1 MEIGRITKIGRGGEL
16 FAGDSA
22 QGSRGKGDRTIS
34 NAEVSIPLS
43 PGRQAFVF
51 GYCCPIPL
59 TPWLAAPRVV
69 AARKK
74 EAFASLGVST
84 SFLLPYTEH
93 PPQNGSDDSGGTQDD
108 DLHEDTFLS
117 ICNIRRS
124 AQARRSG
131 YCQYMPLL
139 PSGRKYPQNLPR
151 TIDTSPILWYP
162 IIKPLLKGARLCK
175 SPKPIPLFR

>member
-1 MEIGRITKIGRGGEL
+1 MEIGRITKIGRDGEL

-43 PGRQAFVF
+43 PGRWVLI
-51 GYCCPIPL
+51 GGICCPIPL

-93 PPQNGSDDSGGTQDD
+93 PPQDGGKDGGRAQND

-117 ICNIRRS
+117 IYVGLSDVGEAGTASICHS
-124 AQARRSG
+124 SQAG
-131 YCQYMPLL
+131 ENT
-139 PSGRKYPQNLPR
+139 RKICRGQLTQVPFCG
-151 TIDTSPILWYP
+151 IL
-162 IIKPLLKGARLCK
+162 
-175 SPKPIPLFR
+175 

>member
-1 MEIGRITKIGRGGEL
+1 MEIGRITKIGRDGEL

-22 QGSRGKGDRTIS
+22 QGSWGKGDRTIS
-34 NAEVSIPLS
+34 NTEVSIPLS

-84 SFLLPYTEH
+84 SFLLSYTEH
-93 PPQNGSDDSGGTQDD
+93 PPQNGGKDGGGAQDD

-117 ICNIRRS
+117 IYRPMQAWGAGTASICRFARAGENIRKI
-124 AQARRSG
+124 RRG
-131 YCQYMPLL
+131 QLTQVPFC
-139 PSGRKYPQNLPR
+139 G
-151 TIDTSPILWYP
+151 IL
-162 IIKPLLKGARLCK
+162 
-175 SPKPIPLFR
+175 

>member
-43 PGRQAFVF
+43 PGKAGVCFWLLLP
-51 GYCCPIPL
+51 YPL

-93 PPQNGSDDSGGTQDD
+93 PPQNGSKDGGGAQDD
-108 DLHEDTFLS
+108 DLHGITFLS
-117 ICNIRRS
+117 VYVRGVTVSICRSLRAGEKIRKICRL
-124 AQARRSG
+124 RLT
-131 YCQYMPLL
+131 YL
-139 PSGRKYPQNLPR
+139 PFCG
-151 TIDTSPILWYP
+151 IL
-162 IIKPLLKGARLCK
+162 
-175 SPKPIPLFR
+175 

>member
-22 QGSRGKGDRTIS
+22 QGSWGKGDRTIS

-93 PPQNGSDDSGGTQDD
+93 PPQNGSDDSGGAQDD

-117 ICNIRRS
+117 IYVGLFRRGGAGTASICRISRAGENIRKICRG
-124 AQARRSG
+124 QLTQVPFCG
-131 YCQYMPLL
+131 
-139 PSGRKYPQNLPR
+139 
-151 TIDTSPILWYP
+151 IL
-162 IIKPLLKGARLCK
+162 
-175 SPKPIPLFR
+175 

>member
-22 QGSRGKGDRTIS
+22 QGSWGKGDRTIS
-34 NAEVSIPLS
+34 NAEVSIPLF

-93 PPQNGSDDSGGTQDD
+93 PPQNGSDDSGGAQDD
-108 DLHEDTFLS
+108 DLHEGTFLS
-117 ICNIRRS
+117 IYIRRPM
-124 AQARRSG
+124 QAHASPCKHGGSG
-131 YCQYMPLL
+131 YCQYMPIH

-151 TIDTSPILWYP
+151 AIDTSPILWYP
-162 IIKPLLKGARLCK
+162 IIKPLPKGA
-175 SPKPIPLFR
+175 

>member
-84 SFLLPYTEH
+84 SFLLSYTEH
-93 PPQNGSDDSGGTQDD
+93 PSQNGSDDSGGAQDD
-108 DLHEDTFLS
+108 DLHGDTFLS
-117 ICNIRRS
+117 IYVGLSDVGEAGTASICHSSQAGENIRKICRG
-124 AQARRSG
+124 QLTQVPFCG
-131 YCQYMPLL
+131 
-139 PSGRKYPQNLPR
+139 
-151 TIDTSPILWYP
+151 IL
-162 IIKPLLKGARLCK
+162 
-175 SPKPIPLFR
+175 